1 MPHFRDGLVGPPEKT
16 PIPRFASFKP
26 PPPPPEP
33 DRPHRSSR
41 EHTHRDEKSRHRG
54 HRRHCDRS
62 RSRERRKERR
72 EHRHRG
78 KEDVRDVAPEPV
90 PETPVKTADDNGA
103 DLFIVDT
110 KGDKHNL
117 VYGTLH
123 RYSIPHYYRVGRGNV
138 LGLPRRYKIDRDA
151 AENGKL
157 VIRADTS
164 GTDATRAKPKS
175 VFSKLNKQKPK
186 LLRVRPESIADATDT
201 TGDFLPLDL
210 SGKHDH
216 RVHGEP
222 ESDDEKHAYRS
233 ILGKAK
239 PEDSLPSH
247 MEIAPETDSSE
258 EEGQRGDL
266 SSEARQLNVDLSR
279 NAEQNPRDVG
289 AWLRLIDHQEALL
302 TGTDEHRQL
311 TYAEKMGLADI
322 KISLCEKALK
332 KSGDNAS
339 KDRLLL
345 RLLEEGAKL
354 WDTKKLSTQW
364 QSILK
369 SNPQFISLWVKYLD
383 FRQTEFLDFTYERC
397 MSTFVDCLRLNLS
410 SPSGPEKVHVQ
421 YYLFLRLTLFIR
433 EAGFTEHAAGLWQ
446 AVLESTI
453 FRPDE
458 LSLIYGRENAMSAF
472 LEFWESEVA
481 RIGDSGA
488 KGWKSRSSLPL
499 EPAVSASKSR
509 LNPKSIF
516 ASWATCERERACDT
530 RVPARSLDESDDDD
544 PYRVIISSDLEEFLP
559 LVWELDSTDGLLN
572 GFLYFCHLPPLAS
585 PSNIETTSRWIGDN
599 FLRNEFMGSSSSTID
614 SWVAKSGAGGLSAL
628 SFPHQN
634 LIHSVDTF
642 FAERQS
648 WFSSFQLW
656 TEATADGHSDIDA
669 DWVRRSLR
677 LLVEADLANDDLA
690 EYTLALEFASNSK
703 EAKKFAKSLLRK
715 RPSSLRLYNSYAL
728 MESRSGNHTAA
739 DHVWATSISMSKAS
753 AEGDDAVD
761 AASLWRTWIWESL
774 EARDMARASYLL
786 LSMPQHSVNVAEFP
800 ASSQVAFSPT
810 EQLKIHSLLSDSQER
825 ALGVQKA
832 NIFVAY
838 ADCLSILLYLSHSL
852 DLTKALD
859 AYTSALIKLSAS
871 AVHPPTFKSFAAE
884 LLHQSRAR
892 LLYYHMRTNSIY
904 KPAQIRTI
912 LAESISSFP
921 HNTIFLS
928 LFAWNESRFRIE
940 ERVRGVIG
948 DITRS
953 RTQPTQSAATTQA
966 VPITTHLFSIFTE
979 LNRPVYAGSTLHST
993 RAAFEKA
1000 IGDANSRTNAT
1011 TTNTSTA
1018 RSNLSIW
1025 KLYVL
1030 FELSHNEVQRAKD
1043 VFYRGV
1049 RACPWSKEL
1058 IMLAFTHLRAD
1069 QHRDEA
1075 AKGAGMGFEE
1085 LRRVYNVL
1093 VEKELRVHVDIE
1105 DVLEEIMAKD
1115 MRTATDSMGIPIRI
1129 PEDAEGEL

>member
-1 MPHFRDGLVGPPEKT
+1 M
-16 PIPRFASFKP
+16 
-26 PPPPPEP
+26 
-33 DRPHRSSR
+33 
-41 EHTHRDEKSRHRG
+41 
-54 HRRHCDRS
+54 
-62 RSRERRKERR
+62 
-72 EHRHRG
+72 
-78 KEDVRDVAPEPV
+78 
-90 PETPVKTADDNGA
+90 PETPVKTAGDDGA

-110 KGDKHNL
+110 KGDKYNL
-117 VYGTLH
+117 VYGTAH
-123 RYSIPHYYRVGRGNV
+123 RYSVPHYYRAGRGNV

-151 AENGKL
+151 ADSGKL
-157 VIRADTS
+157 VIRADTW

-186 LLRVRPESIADATDT
+186 LLRVRPESMADAAADT
-201 TGDFLPLDL
+201 TADFLPLDP

-216 RVHGEP
+216 RAVLGEP

-247 MEIAPETDSSE
+247 MEIASGDSSE

-266 SSEARQLNVDLSR
+266 SSEARRLNVDLSR
-279 NAEQNPRDVG
+279 NAEQNPHDVG
-289 AWLRLIDHQEALL
+289 AWLRLIDHQDALL

-311 TYAEKMGLADI
+311 TYAEKMSLADI
-322 KISLCEKALK
+322 KISLCEKALTR
-332 KSGDNAS
+332 SGQNAS

-345 RLLEEGAKL
+345 KLLEEGAKL
-354 WDTKKLSTQW
+354 WDIKKLSTQW

-369 SNPQFISLWVKYLD
+369 SNSQFISLWVKYLD

-410 SPSGPEKVHVQ
+410 SPSGPEKVRVQ

-458 LSLIYGRENAMSAF
+458 LSLIYERENAMSAF

-488 KGWKSRSSLPL
+488 KGWKSRSNPPL
-499 EPAVSASKSR
+499 EPVVSPSR
-509 LNPKSIF
+509 SRVNPKSVF
-516 ASWATCERERACDT
+516 ASWATCERDRACDA

-544 PYRVIISSDLEEFLP
+544 PYRVIISSDLEEFIP
-559 LVWELDSTDGLLN
+559 LLWELDSTDGLLD

-585 PSNIETTSRWIGDN
+585 SSNIETTSRWIGDN

-614 SWVAKSGAGGLSAL
+614 SWLAKPAADGLSAL

-634 LIHSVDTF
+634 FIHSVDTF
-642 FAERQS
+642 FPEKQS
-648 WFSSFQLW
+648 WFSSFQQW
-656 TEATADGHSDIDA
+656 TEATADGQSDIDA

-677 LLVEADLANDDLA
+677 LLVEADLGNDDLA
-690 EYTLALEFASNSK
+690 EYTLALQFASNSK

-715 RPSSLRLYNSYAL
+715 RPSSLRLYNAYAL
-728 MESRSGNHTAA
+728 MESRSGNHTVA
-739 DHVWATSISMSKAS
+739 DHVWATSIPMSKAS
-753 AEGDDAVD
+753 AEGDDTVD
-761 AASLWRTWIWESL
+761 ASLWRTWIWESL

-786 LSMPQHSVNVAEFP
+786 LSMPQHSVNIAEFP
-800 ASSQVAFSPT
+800 ASSQVVFSPT
-810 EQLKIHSLLSDSQER
+810 ELLKIHSLLSESQER
-825 ALGVQKA
+825 ALGGQKA
-832 NIFVAY
+832 DIFVAY
-838 ADCLSILLYLSHSL
+838 TDCLAILFYLSHSL
-852 DLTKALD
+852 DVTKAVD
-859 AYTSALIKLSAS
+859 AYTSALSRLSAS
-871 AVHPPTFKSFAAE
+871 LMQPTFKSFAAE

-892 LLYYHMRTNSIY
+892 LLYYHMRTNSVY
-904 KPAQIRTI
+904 KPGHIRTI

-948 DITRS
+948 DITRN
-953 RTQPTQSAATTQA
+953 RTQSAATTQA

-1011 TTNTSTA
+1011 STDTSTA

-1025 KLYVL
+1025 KLYIL
-1030 FELSHNEVQRAKD
+1030 FELWHNEVQRAKD

-1058 IMLAFTHLRAD
+1058 VMLAFTHLRAD
-1069 QHRDEA
+1069 LHRDDG

-1105 DVLEEIMAKD
+1105 DVLEEITAKN

-1129 PEDAEGEL
+1129 PEDAEGEGL